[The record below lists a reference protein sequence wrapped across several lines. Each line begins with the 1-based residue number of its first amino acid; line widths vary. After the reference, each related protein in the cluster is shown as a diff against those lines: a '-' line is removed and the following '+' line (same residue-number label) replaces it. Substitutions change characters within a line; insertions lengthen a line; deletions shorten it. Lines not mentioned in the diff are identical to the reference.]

1 MVKRPN
7 SRFDF
12 TPGSIRETLA
22 ALVPLLLLI
31 LLSMLIFT
39 ADSLFGRFPE
49 RLATVLSYISVGLF
63 FILILLGLVKR
74 LPRWSMPYLGLLFAF
89 FSLSNFSQFMY
100 VYYGRYFLYG
110 RLWIWD
116 ELISQ
121 MYMWAGLTLS
131 VILLVITS
139 AILPIFQRFRRDW
152 TLLSF
157 LVYGAMPLVI
167 LITFDEYQA
176 DEPYL
181 ALIYFLL
188 ALGVWFYLHTNGKW
202 KRFLILFTALTL
214 SLWVGA
220 LSRILLRPYQT
231 WSNGYQLD
239 WAHELIAPIPM
250 WGWLTFTMLIPSVI
264 SLFPR
269 VRNHPVSGPLI

>member
-1 MVKRPN
+1 MAKRLRAR
-7 SRFDF
+7 SDF
-12 TPGSIRETLA
+12 PPGSMSESLA

-31 LLSMLIFT
+31 VLTGLLGMANAMLGDFP
-39 ADSLFGRFPE
+39 AWLASAVSYLSL
-49 RLATVLSYISVGLF
+49 VLF
-63 FILILLGLVKR
+63 FILVIVGLVKQ
-74 LPRWSMPYLGLLFAF
+74 LPRWSMPYMGLLLAF
-89 FSLSNFSQFMY
+89 FSLSKFSEFMY
-100 VYYGRYFLYG
+100 ASYGRYFWYG
-110 RLWIWD
+110 RLWMWD
-116 ELISQ
+116 ELVSQ

-131 VILLVITS
+131 VILLFITC

-181 ALIYFLL
+181 ALIYILL

-220 LSRILLRPYQT
+220 LSRILLLPYQT

-269 VRNHPVSGPLI
+269 VRNHPVSGTLI